1 MEMATAIDF
10 LNTEVVPFTSMTNQL
25 VKTWDSRE
33 TLQYVNMNLWFTIN
47 TIYSTTSTVKS
58 GNIQES
64 AGGKERYSE

>member
-47 TIYSTTSTVKS
+47 TIYSTTSMVKS